1 MIQNEPSKRNGKK
14 SMMQRLSHRKRF
26 VWSGLLLA
34 GMLWSGLADLVW
46 AQSPQRMVEIQAT
59 IYEYRFS
66 NEKQLGIFYQF
77 NRIKGSWQNSD
88 IYLHGTE
95 STTNAAIPALDLSGS
110 FGRVAYG
117 SIDYNIKTA
126 IEEGRATII
135 SNPTVLTTDGQKSSL
150 SSGERVPL
158 TKLQMQGT
166 KTVLQLE
173 FRDTGI
179 KFNVTPRIFR
189 SNYVILNME
198 IESSE
203 ITGFQIF
210 DRGDRERFEL
220 PIITTRTIQN
230 AVILPS
236 GSTLYVGGLYTRST
250 GDITRKIPVLGDLP
264 GVGFFLRGFN
274 KSKQNTETI
283 FKITPIIRSPGDG
296 LDPSYQSSIFGDLLK
311 KTDDTAIV
319 DEVEPVE
326 GQPAA
331 NGSHIVS
338 PTDILE
344 ETKSRVESQA
354 APPPASATPEAAPAE
369 ATPEAAPAPA
379 AAPAETPPAT
389 ATTG

>member
-1 MIQNEPSKRNGKK
+1 
-14 SMMQRLSHRKRF
+14 MMQRLSHRKRF